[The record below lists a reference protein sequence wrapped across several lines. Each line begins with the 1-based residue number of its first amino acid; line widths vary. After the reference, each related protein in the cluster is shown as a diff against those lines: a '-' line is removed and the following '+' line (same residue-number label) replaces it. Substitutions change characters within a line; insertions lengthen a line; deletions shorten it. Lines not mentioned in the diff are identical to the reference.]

1 MSITPSADLISQ
13 GMSIYEK
20 LISAIDSDK
29 TKRVTNLIGSS
40 FRLLGNDNV
49 RIYSKTVFFTQ
60 RSCITY
66 F

>member
-13 GMSIYEK
+13 GISIYEK

-29 TKRVTNLIGSS
+29 TKRVTNLIGLS

-49 RIYSKTVFFTQ
+49 RDLLQDRILYSA
-60 RSCITY
+60 SLSG
-66 F
+66 